1 MIRVQHLSKI
11 FPSPRG
17 QVEALHDISFE
28 VEKQDIYGIIGLSG
42 AGKSTLMRCLAGL
55 EAPSSGSITIHGR
68 PLVPSYPPNERQ
80 RPPFGMIFQHFNLFS
95 SRTVRENIA
104 YPLEIHQVPAKERAH
119 RTEELL
125 QLVGLAH
132 RADTYPQFLSGGEKQ
147 RTGIARALAI
157 RPALLLC
164 DEATSALDPKSTQQI
179 LQLLISLN
187 QTLGLT
193 LIVIT
198 HEMEVVRKICN
209 KVAVLEGGKLVE
221 SGSVLDLFTAPKH
234 PCSRHFVETMIPEAP
249 LDALRSQDSTT
260 VRLTFHGSSA
270 REPLISRLIRQYSVE
285 VNILLG
291 SIHHLQDNL
300 VGNLVLDLSGE
311 SGQVQE
317 AIAFLRRHHVFV
329 EEIAR

>member
-1 MIRVQHLSKI
+1 MIRVQHLSKV
-11 FPSPRG
+11 FPSPTG
-17 QVEALHDISFE
+17 PVKALCDISFD

-55 EAPSSGSITIHGR
+55 ETPSSGSITVEGQ
-68 PLVPSYPPNERQ
+68 PLAPSYPPRRKQ
-80 RPPFGMIFQHFNLFS
+80 QAPFGMIFQHFNLFS

-104 YPLEIHQVPAKERAH
+104 YPLEIHGAPAKERLL
-119 RTEELL
+119 RTDELL
-125 QLVGLAH
+125 ELVGLTH

-147 RTGIARALAI
+147 RTGIARALATG
-157 RPALLLC
+157 PSLLLC

-179 LQLLISLN
+179 LQLLASLN
-187 QTLGLT
+187 QTLKLT
-193 LIVIT
+193 IIVIT
-198 HEMEVVRKICN
+198 HEMEVIRKICN
-209 KVAVLEGGKLVE
+209 KVAVLEGGRMVE
-221 SGSVLDLFTAPKH
+221 SGSVLDLFTSPKH

-249 LDALRSQDSTT
+249 LEALRSQDATT
-260 VRLTFHGSSA
+260 VRLTFHGSCA

-300 VGNLVLDLSGE
+300 VGNLVLGLSGE
-311 SGQVQE
+311 AGQIQE

-329 EEIAR
+329 EEVSR